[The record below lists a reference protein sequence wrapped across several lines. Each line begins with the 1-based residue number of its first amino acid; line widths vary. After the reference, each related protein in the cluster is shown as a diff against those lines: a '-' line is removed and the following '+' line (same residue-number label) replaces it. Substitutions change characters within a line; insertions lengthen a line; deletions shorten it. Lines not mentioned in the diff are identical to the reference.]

1 MKKIVYFAIGLLLIG
16 LIGTIVTFPKADTL
30 KAYSLFQEDKET
42 TRREQGGSQNAPD
55 RDRQE
60 TPNDLN
66 GIIEDFQTDLMEGS
80 TDMVGGILDNVSE
93 IVDDA
98 VSHGNIEYRGN
109 DDWDDPD
116 NAKSRRISLSENLA
130 AKGIRNIVIDTAA
143 SDVKLN
149 TSAASEIEA
158 RLTGKVR
165 SGIKD
170 NELTPLLNKEGDT
183 LYIQTERE
191 RKDGKSFR
199 ADLALTVTIPAAQ
212 PFGKL
217 SISTVNGDVEASN
230 LEVKQAIKLET
241 TNGEITLNRAE
252 AAKIE
257 LSSVNGSIEASALK
271 GEIAVSSVNGD
282 LDLGLQTDDLAGD
295 ITAESI
301 HGDIDIALK
310 EHQPLSLE
318 FTTAT
323 GEAEVDIPDMDFS
336 SQTDQGL
343 AGKVGSGKYSVKAT
357 TTTGDFTL
365 E

>member
-16 LIGTIVTFPKADTL
+16 VIGTIVTFPKGETL
-30 KAYSLFQEDKET
+30 KAFGLFQEDKET
-42 TRREQGGSQNAPD
+42 APEQDGSQNAPH

-60 TPNDLN
+60 TTNDLN
-66 GIIEDFQTDLMEGS
+66 GIIEDFQTDLMKGT

-98 VSHGNIEYRGN
+98 VSR
-109 DDWDDPD
+109 DSTDDPD
-116 NAKSRRISLSENLA
+116 NAKSRRVSLSENLA
-130 AKGIRNIVIDTAA
+130 AQGIRNIVIDTAA
-143 SDVKLN
+143 SDVKL
-149 TSAASEIEA
+149 TASAASDIEA
-158 RLTGKVR
+158 KLTGKVR

-191 RKDGKSFR
+191 KKDGKSFR

-212 PFGKL
+212 SFGKL
-217 SISTVNGDVEASN
+217 SISTISGDIETSN
-230 LEVKQAIKLET
+230 LEIKQAIKLET
-241 TNGEITLNRAE
+241 TNGEITLDRAK

-257 LSSVNGSIEASALK
+257 LNSVNGSIEASALK
-271 GEIAVSSVNGD
+271 GEIAASSVNGD
-282 LDLGLQTDDLAGD
+282 LDLGLQTVDLAGD

-301 HGDIDIALK
+301 HGDIDIVLK
-310 EHQPLSLE
+310 KNQPLSLE
-318 FTTAT
+318 FTTVG
-323 GEAEVDIPDMDFS
+323 GEAEVNVPDMDFS
-336 SQTDQGL
+336 RRTDQGI